1 MNRIL
6 TQEEVDA
13 LLSAVDR
20 GELSEP
26 SSAPPRVASRVVV
39 TYNFRKPNRISKD
52 QVRMFESIHD
62 TFARLAASSLTTLT
76 RGLVEVELTGVEQ
89 VTYAEFIMALAPPT
103 CIAVFNMDPL
113 KGGATLEINARLL
126 FRFIDRLL
134 GGSGLLPV
142 RVRELTEVEQVLV
155 ERMAVRLMMDLQQA
169 WHRVGTFGFRVSHLE
184 TNPQFL
190 QLTAPSEVVILV
202 NFTVRAGDVEGP
214 MTLAFPHLLLEGV
227 LPRLDSHRSFAAHRP
242 LSREEREGLYENLL
256 RLGLEI
262 RAVLAD
268 APLTVRE
275 LLELEPGDVIPLGRP
290 TTTAAV
296 VEIEGVPRFT
306 AQPGVTRSR
315 RAVRILAPLPKGE
328 IIRDAE
334 QSRSTRVHT
343 P

>member
-13 LLSAVDR
+13 LLTAVDR
-20 GELSEP
+20 GELPEP
-26 SSAPPRVASRVVV
+26 ASRPPRAPSRRAV
-39 TYNFRKPNRISKD
+39 TYNFRRPNRISKD

-76 RGLVEVELTGVEQ
+76 RGVVEVELTGVEQ
-89 VTYAEFIMALAPPT
+89 ATYAEFVMALAPPL
-103 CIAVFNMDPL
+103 CVAVFNMEPL
-113 KGGATLEINARLL
+113 RGGAALEINARLL

-142 RVRELTEVEQVLV
+142 RVREFTEVEQVLV
-155 ERMAVRLMMDLQQA
+155 ERVTVRLMMDLQQA
-169 WHRVGTFGFRVSHLE
+169 WHRVATFGFRVSHLE

-190 QLTAPSEVVILV
+190 QLTAPGEVVILV

-227 LPRLDSHRSFAAHRP
+227 LPQLDSHRPFAVHRP
-242 LSREEREGLYENLL
+242 LTREEREGLYENLL

-262 RAVLAD
+262 RAVLAEP
-268 APLTVRE
+268 PLTVRQ

-290 TTTAAV
+290 TTAPAV

-306 AQPGVTRSR
+306 AQPGVTGSR
-315 RAVRILAPLPKGE
+315 RAVRILAVLPKGE
-328 IIRDAE
+328 IIRDAG
-334 QSRSTRVHT
+334 QSGSARVYA